1 VKKMDEKLLPTTIIE
16 QLQRNGALKFDELL
30 KFAQKR
36 YDGLNESELETM
48 LMKMEIQG
56 LIRVYR
62 IPKGKKRI
70 ELA

>member
-1 VKKMDEKLLPTTIIE
+1 MDEKLLPTTIIE

-30 KFAQKR
+30 KFVQKR
-36 YDGLNESELETM
+36 HDGLNEDELETM
-48 LMKMEIQG
+48 LMRMEIQG

>member
-1 VKKMDEKLLPTTIIE
+1 MTIDEKLLPTTIIE
-16 QLQRNGALKFDELL
+16 QLERNGALKFDDLL
-30 KFAQKR
+30 KQVQKR
-36 YDGLNESELETM
+36 YDGLNESELNTM

-62 IPKGKKRI
+62 IPKGKRRI

>member
-1 VKKMDEKLLPTTIIE
+1 MDEKLLPTTIIE
-16 QLQRNGALKFDELL
+16 QLERNGALKFDELL
-30 KFAQKR
+30 KQVQKR
-36 YDGLNESELETM
+36 HDGLNESELNTM

-62 IPKGKKRI
+62 IPKGKRRI